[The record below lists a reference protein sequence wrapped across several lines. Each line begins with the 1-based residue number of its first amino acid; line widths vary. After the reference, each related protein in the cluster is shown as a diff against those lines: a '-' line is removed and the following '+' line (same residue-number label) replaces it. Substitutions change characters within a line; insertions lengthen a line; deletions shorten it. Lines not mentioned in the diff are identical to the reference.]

1 MYTVPRVSGVGAD
14 GGWGVKD
21 KSRLT
26 SGQREADRDSTA
38 GWQGDPQRGTVN

>member
-14 GGWGVKD
+14 GGWGVKG

-26 SGQREADRDSTA
+26 SGQRDADRDIA
-38 GWQGDPQRGTVN
+38 LLDGKMIHKEEQ